1 MDEAQ
6 DVRAGVRPQLIVQV
20 QTTVANVPDVEMT
33 ATIQAQLVKTELKPE
48 KQIVDTGYVDAD
60 LLVSSHQQGIKLLG
74 PVLSDNRGPR
84 QSGQG
89 L

>member
-1 MDEAQ
+1 VDEAQ

>member
-1 MDEAQ
+1 VE
-6 DVRAGVRPQLIVQV
+6 
-20 QTTVANVPDVEMT
+20 TTVANVPDVQMT
-33 ATIQAQLVKTELKPE
+33 ATIQAELVKTELKPE
-48 KQIVDTGYVDAD
+48 EHVVDTGYVDAD

-84 QSGQG
+84 QSGQR